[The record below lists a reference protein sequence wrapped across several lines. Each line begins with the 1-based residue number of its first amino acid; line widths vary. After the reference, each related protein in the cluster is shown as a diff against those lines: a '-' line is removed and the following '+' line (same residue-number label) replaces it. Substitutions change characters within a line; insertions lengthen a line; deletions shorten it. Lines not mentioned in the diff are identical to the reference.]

1 MMNILERSNDII
13 QIKPWE
19 EKDLDLLIRL
29 NAPEMMQ
36 HLGGP
41 ESKDQILKR
50 HKRYLDLGSRGCMYS
65 ITLLPELEAV
75 GSVGYWQTTWNGE
88 SVYETGW
95 SVLPSYQ
102 GKGIATM
109 AVKLAIEEA
118 ATENR
123 YNYILAFPS
132 IDNPASNAICR
143 KLDFE
148 FISQCE
154 FEYPPGSFMRCNNW
168 RLNLIPSK

>member
-1 MMNILERSNDII
+1 MMNILERSNGII

-19 EKDLDLLIRL
+19 EKDLDLLFRI

-41 ESKDQILKR
+41 ESKDQILNR

-102 GKGIATM
+102 GNGIATM

-118 ATENR
+118 AVENK
-123 YNYILAFPS
+123 YNYIHAFPS

-148 FISQCE
+148 FISQCQ
-154 FEYPPGSFMRCNNW
+154 FEYPPGNFMRCNNW